1 MNLSKTEKLLA
12 AKKKLREF
20 QLSKMQNNQDVPT
33 KQKHSMDLSS
43 PQCQDAKTSKSNL
56 EIMNNIVTIENS
68 TNASQNNVHTTHQ
81 DFQQSETVSMAPV
94 SIIENTNHEESQN
107 SIEDTVQDVQ
117 RINSSLETE
126 KKQVDLA
133 DFPKV
138 QKDHLLDMASAV
150 ADVLTNESDNVET
163 SLDSDL
169 VCRNQFLTSYLE
181 EQKKTIN
188 ELHIELSSARSRIL
202 DLETKLKGREAEYEA
217 QLARE
222 VNPLKE
228 QLHLHTQTT
237 GILIAEKA
245 ELTAALNQA
254 QQAIRQ
260 NSEGAEEMMGKLKNS
275 QMYVAELEKEVSN
288 VKNYNEELKKNF
300 HLLQSDYDT
309 LDKKYFELK
318 KERED
323 LHLEVSELKQKLNL
337 KKTEFIAV
345 QQELQEKTALLSLSE
360 LRIQQMRGATPTEE
374 EKHASILTEQEL
386 AQTKESLKAVTAER
400 DEASRQYQ
408 NYVKQLDAQQTKLL
422 EEMKAQKKTIQ
433 DLQQREGDYV
443 RALSELEQQLQ
454 QEREKVEN
462 LSPLQD
468 RKEQILTKMDTLLKN
483 IDELTLEQEKL
494 HITLSE
500 KDTQIEMLTKE
511 LNDLRE
517 TSNQEAEVTKLAS
530 ALESEQLGASRAIHQ
545 NRQLKDQLT
554 DMENAFVSLSNDKLD
569 LTEQLQAERSIGRKL
584 NVQLN
589 NTESELQQ
597 LRETLR
603 EKEALLEE
611 LEKERLQ
618 SAQIADQMQHY
629 QAQSHHANT
638 FQRELQKALV
648 TIERLEKEKQE
659 LTVQLRERSRDN
671 SVTEI
676 DSLSPN
682 ADGNIL
688 NSKEDAHVENLNEDN
703 ILVSEP
709 VKQLERRFKETMER
723 VAELTE
729 EKQKLEHLV
738 LQLQSETETIGEYIT
753 LYQKQRAIL
762 QNRAIERDQVF
773 RQLLD
778 QRNQQQEQL
787 HKLKVL
793 VSDFLRREYIHSNG
807 AEHLV
812 ETALDAN
819 DLTLSKSKKEEIEPP
834 MENKSVSELLDV
846 LTEIKDCKDSCM
858 FEPNFHPCPW
868 CSGKLLTV

>member
-20 QLSKMQNNQDVPT
+20 QQSKMQNHQDAPT
-33 KQKHSMDLSS
+33 KQKHSMELSS
-43 PQCQDAKTSKSNL
+43 SQCQSAEATKSNL
-56 EIMNNIVTIENS
+56 EITNNTGTIEND
-68 TNASQNNVHTTHQ
+68 TYASRNNVYTMHQ
-81 DFQQSETVSMAPV
+81 DFKNSEIASVDPV
-94 SIIENTNHEESQN
+94 SITENTNHEQSQN
-107 SIEDTVQDVQ
+107 SMEDTVQDVQ
-117 RINSSLETE
+117 RINMNAEVE
-126 KKQVDLA
+126 KRQMDLT

-138 QKDHLLDMASAV
+138 QKDRLLDMASAV
-150 ADVLTNESDNVET
+150 ADVLTNESDNVEA
-163 SLDSDL
+163 SLDSDP
-169 VCRNQFLTSYLE
+169 VCRNQFLSSYLE

-188 ELHIELSSARSRIL
+188 ELHIELSSAHSRIL
-202 DLETKLKGREAEYEA
+202 DLEMKLKDRDAEFET

-222 VNPLKE
+222 VDPLKE
-228 QLHLHTQTT
+228 QLHIHMQTT

-260 NSEGAEEMMGKLKNS
+260 NSEGAEEMMEKLKNS
-275 QMYVAELEKEVSN
+275 QMYIAVLEKGVSTA
-288 VKNYNEELKKNF
+288 KNSNEELKKNF
-300 HLLQSDYDT
+300 NQLQSDYDV
-309 LDKKYFELK
+309 LDKKYYELK
-318 KERED
+318 KEKED

-337 KKTEFIAV
+337 KKTELIAV

-374 EKHASILTEQEL
+374 EKQTSVLMEQEL
-386 AQTKESLKAVTAER
+386 AQTRESLKAVTAER

-408 NYVKQLDAQQTKLL
+408 NYVKQLDAQQAKLL
-422 EEMKAQKKTIQ
+422 DEMKVQKKTIE
-433 DLQQREGDYV
+433 DLQQREQSYV
-443 RALSELEQQLQ
+443 HALSELEQQLQ

-462 LSPLQD
+462 LSPLQN
-468 RKEQILTKMDTLLKN
+468 RKEQIDSKMDLLKN

-494 HITLSE
+494 HIILSE
-500 KDTQIEMLTKE
+500 KDTQIEILTKE

-517 TSNQEAEVTKLAS
+517 TSNQEAEVTKLAT
-530 ALESEQLGASRAIHQ
+530 ALESEQLGASRAIQQ
-545 NRQLKDQLT
+545 NRQLKEQLT

-618 SAQIADQMQHY
+618 NAQIADQMQHY

-638 FQRELQKALV
+638 FQRELQNALI
-648 TIERLEKEKQE
+648 TIERLEKEKQA
-659 LTVQLRERSRDN
+659 LTEQLSERGRDN
-671 SVTEI
+671 PVSEI
-676 DSLSPN
+676 DSNSPN
-682 ADGNIL
+682 ADSNASSSKEVTRVENNIL
-688 NSKEDAHVENLNEDN
+688 E
-703 ILVSEP
+703 SEP
-709 VKQLERRFKETMER
+709 MKQLEKKFKETMER
-723 VAELTE
+723 VAELIE

-753 LYQKQRAIL
+753 LYQKQRAVL

-807 AEHLV
+807 TEHLG
-812 ETALDAN
+812 ETAMDAN
-819 DLTLSKSKKEEIEPP
+819 DLTLSKSKRDDIEPP
-834 MENKSVSELLDV
+834 AENKSVSELLDV